1 MTYDL
6 AFGEHDTLSNCL
18 RVLIVEDS
26 VDDAALLVR
35 ELGRGGYQVTFE
47 RVETPEGLHSA
58 LATQSW
64 DLMITDYTMPR
75 FSGLGALKMLKQ
87 TGIDIPFVMVSG
99 SIGEETAVEVIALVG
114 HYSTISFVAN
124 TFQIPKPEG
133 SQTF

>member
-1 MTYDL
+1 M
-6 AFGEHDTLSNCL
+6 
-18 RVLIVEDS
+18 
-26 VDDAALLVR
+26 LVR
-35 ELGRGGYQVTFE
+35 ELGRGGYQATSE
-47 RVETPEGLHSA
+47 RVDTPEALHSA

-114 HYSTISFVAN
+114 HYSTIRFVAN